1 MFITNVVLVVN
12 INADWTDMHQ
22 FASWAVLLYNL
33 YAADEIYFKW
43 IYHYK
48 IPLHNK
54 IDRKQC

>member
-43 IYHYK
+43 IIIIRFRYITK
-48 IPLHNK
+48 
-54 IDRKQC
+54 